1 MTFIFCKACLSLL
14 FVLFGFFWMSHL
26 HLTFIAIRIYV
37 FDPQNDLEVFFSM
50 IIALG
55 IWTALIYLYYL
66 LKVKIMKKDPTKIW
80 STGKIR
86 GFFFCSYIF
95 AILYL
100 LVWLINTHLTIDF
113 IFMGIQGLTFV
124 FFAKRCCV

>member
-1 MTFIFCKACLSLL
+1 MTFIFCKACLPLL

-37 FDPQNDLEVFFSM
+37 FDPQNDWQVFFSM

-66 LKVKIMKKDPTKIW
+66 LKVKIMKKDLTKIW
-80 STGKIR
+80 SSGTIR
-86 GFFFCSYIF
+86 GFYICSYIF
-95 AILYL
+95 TIPSL
-100 LVWLINTHLTIDF
+100 LIWLINTHLTIDF